1 MHRQQHADAIATK
14 KPSCS
19 LEVLV
24 GQSQIN
30 EHGGATYITSWG
42 KFWLAVLGCYSW
54 DGMNPTPPEIWL
66 LPYAAWTGIGLA
78 HPGRFWCHCRMV
90 RTLRTVI
97 EGARLPPC
105 PAFRCCIIS

>member
-1 MHRQQHADAIATK
+1 M
-14 KPSCS
+14 
-19 LEVLV
+19 
-24 GQSQIN
+24 QI
-30 EHGGATYITSWG
+30 HKAGGATYITSWG

-90 RTLRTVI
+90 THTPDR
-97 EGARLPPC
+97 G
-105 PAFRCCIIS
+105 